1 MLSIKNLRVR
11 YSTDFGEIEALSGLN
26 LTCGKEIL
34 GVVGESGSGKS
45 SLGKAIMGLLPK
57 RATVAADQMCFDGHD
72 LLNRNEKVANMLRG
86 RQIAMIFQDP
96 HLALNPIMKIGSQI
110 SETYRRHLGYG
121 SHAARKYGLEM
132 LDAVHIE
139 DPSLMWNS
147 YPRELSGGMAQRAMI
162 AMMLACS
169 PEFLIADEPTSA
181 LDVLSRQAVLQT
193 LNELVKLRGM
203 GLLFISHD
211 LGLISRFC
219 DRVVIIRD
227 GIDVETVSANG
238 LENSTHAYTKALL
251 AARPRLVSMG
261 SQNEQY

>member
-1 MLSIKNLRVR
+1 
-11 YSTDFGEIEALSGLN
+11 
-26 LTCGKEIL
+26 
-34 GVVGESGSGKS
+34 
-45 SLGKAIMGLLPK
+45 
-57 RATVAADQMCFDGHD
+57 
-72 LLNRNEKVANMLRG
+72 
-86 RQIAMIFQDP
+86 
-96 HLALNPIMKIGSQI
+96 
-110 SETYRRHLGYG
+110 
-121 SHAARKYGLEM
+121 
-132 LDAVHIE
+132 
-139 DPSLMWNS
+139 
-147 YPRELSGGMAQRAMI
+147 MI

-238 LENSTHAYTKALL
+238 LENSTHSYTKALL
-251 AARPRLVSMG
+251 AARPRLVGMG

>member
-1 MLSIKNLRVR
+1 
-11 YSTDFGEIEALSGLN
+11 
-26 LTCGKEIL
+26 
-34 GVVGESGSGKS
+34 
-45 SLGKAIMGLLPK
+45 
-57 RATVAADQMCFDGHD
+57 
-72 LLNRNEKVANMLRG
+72 
-86 RQIAMIFQDP
+86 
-96 HLALNPIMKIGSQI
+96 
-110 SETYRRHLGYG
+110 
-121 SHAARKYGLEM
+121 
-132 LDAVHIE
+132 
-139 DPSLMWNS
+139 MWNS